1 MAPDPTAMFPLGSVL
16 FPHMPLPLQL
26 FEQRYLMMLGQ
37 LLDTDEP
44 QFGVVLIERGH
55 EVGGGEKR
63 FEYGTLAR
71 VVEVDPRA
79 GVTGVLGIG
88 TNRLRVIEWLPDDPY
103 PRASIETVPELEWD
117 DSLIA
122 LFDETEAA
130 VRSVL
135 RVVAELAAGQ
145 VRTIWPPDVEISDEP
160 VVAAWQLAAITPVG
174 SLDQYDMLRSA
185 SCEELLTRTLSLA
198 RDAEETAGLMRALP
212 GDLPPDV
219 APPDVDPGD
228 R

>member
-1 MAPDPTAMFPLGSVL
+1 MFPLGSVL

-37 LLDTDEP
+37 LLDTEEP

-88 TNRLRVIEWLPDDPY
+88 TNRLRVTEWLPDDPY
-103 PRASIETVPELEWD
+103 PRAVIETVPELEWD
-117 DSLIA
+117 DSLID

-135 RVVAELAAGQ
+135 QVVADLAAGQ

-185 SCEELLTRTLSLA
+185 TCEELLSRTLTLA
-198 RDAEETAGLMRALP
+198 RDAEETAGLMRNLP
-212 GDLPPDV
+212 GGGPPDEL
-219 APPDVDPGD
+219 PDGL
-228 R
+228 